1 MHDYARR
8 HTTHTNGTTKSVHR
22 ETHIR
27 AGKLNVRKANA
38 GKANAGKANTG
49 KVNAGKRECK
59 AKNKLDKK
67 MQTKQQ
73 NKLDNRSLLHGHETK
88 MLQNVTKCYTSDSN
102 ENRCKYI
109 TILIA
114 FRILKKMLKPRG

>member
-38 GKANAGKANTG
+38 GKANAGKANAGKANTG

-67 MQTKQQ
+67 NANQTTKQTGQ
-73 NKLDNRSLLHGHETK
+73 
-88 MLQNVTKCYTSDSN
+88 
-102 ENRCKYI
+102 
-109 TILIA
+109 
-114 FRILKKMLKPRG
+114 